1 MCGIAGAIGRIDS
14 EIVAAVRRMNDRQA
28 HRGPD
33 ADGFWTDS
41 ANGQGIANVA
51 FAHRRLAIID
61 LSPAGRQPMIDSTT
75 GNAIV
80 FNGEVFNFMEL
91 RAELERDGVEVE
103 SRSDT
108 EVILKGYAHWGEAM
122 ISRLR
127 GMFALVIWDAQK
139 RRALFLRDRLGIK
152 PLYHATV
159 ERSGGKVLLFAS
171 EVRSL
176 LASGLIPHHMD
187 PVAARSYL
195 SNGFVVGPR
204 TIVEGVHLFPQ
215 AHAATVAPD
224 SPVIAPRRYWS
235 IPSYDARRAP
245 PAAEGKRAL
254 ERELEEA
261 VRLRL
266 VSDVPLGIFLSG
278 GVDSSAVA
286 ALAVRASSGK
296 IATFN
301 ISFDEAAFDE
311 SRYARAVAQALGTEY
326 NEVRL
331 TQSSFRSGLGD
342 ALDSI
347 DQPTFDAINTFFVS
361 RAVRQAGIT
370 VALAGTGGDELFG
383 GYKSFTDLPR
393 AMRVGRL
400 FAPVPTAWWQPAASA
415 VIRLKHGRARGVP
428 PQTRWGKL
436 EDVLATR
443 GDLVDLYQVS
453 YAQFTNQFLGELAHP
468 SGGPPLPTGLTPE
481 RTHELRELVR
491 NNPILHSI
499 SMLEL
504 SMFIGERL
512 LRDTDAA
519 SMAVALEARV
529 PLLDHLVIERI
540 SELSPRERYGTV
552 GTKSLLREL
561 ALRELDPGL
570 FDRPKSGFVLPI
582 GPWCRSELREEVD
595 RLMGDREL
603 CESVGLNAEAVSR
616 LWSAF
621 QSDAPGLY
629 WSRVW
634 GIFVLLWW
642 SRRYGVSLRARTRPD
657 AAA

>member
-1 MCGIAGAIGRIDS
+1 MCGIAGAIGRLDP
-14 EIVAAVRRMNDRQA
+14 EVVAAVRRMNDRQA

-33 ADGFWTDS
+33 AEGFWTDS
-41 ANGQGIANVA
+41 ENGDSLPNVA
-51 FAHRRLAIID
+51 FGHRRLAIID
-61 LSPAGRQPMIDSTT
+61 LSPAGRQPMIDPAT

-91 RAELERDGVEVE
+91 RAELERDGVEVT
-103 SRSDT
+103 SRCDT
-108 EVILKGYAHWGEAM
+108 EVILKGYARWGEGM
-122 ISRLR
+122 IDRLR
-127 GMFALVIWDAQK
+127 GMFALVIWDARK
-139 RRALFLRDRLGIK
+139 RQALFLRDRLGIK
-152 PLYHATV
+152 PLYYATV
-159 ERSGGKVLLFAS
+159 ERPSGTALLFAS
-171 EVRSL
+171 EVRAL
-176 LASGLIPHHMD
+176 LASGLVRPEMD

-195 SNGFVVGPR
+195 WNGFVVGPH
-204 TIVEGVHLFPQ
+204 TIVQGVRLLPQ
-215 AHAATVAPD
+215 ATAATVTPD
-224 SPVIAPRRYWS
+224 HPRIEPRRYWS
-235 IPSYDARRAP
+235 IPGYDARRAP
-245 PAAEGKRAL
+245 PAEEAKAAL

-286 ALAVRASSGK
+286 ALAVRASTSK

-311 SRYARAVAQALGTEY
+311 SRYARAVSQALGTEY

-331 TQSSFRSGLGD
+331 TQASFRSGLGA

-361 RAVRQAGIT
+361 RAVREAGMT

-393 AMRVGRL
+393 AARAGRFL
-400 FAPVPTAWWQPAASA
+400 GHVPAHFWRPAARA
-415 VIRLKHGRARGVP
+415 AIRLKHGRSTDVP
-428 PQTRWGKL
+428 PQTRWGKIA
-436 EDVLATR
+436 DVIATR
-443 GDLVDLYQVS
+443 GDLVELYQVS
-453 YAQFTNQFLGELAHP
+453 YAQFTNEFLGELAHP
-468 SGGPPLPTGLTPE
+468 AGGPLLPSGVTTE
-481 RTHELRELVR
+481 RAAELRELVR
-491 NNPILHSI
+491 RSPILHAI
-499 SMLEL
+499 SALEL

-512 LRDTDAA
+512 LRDTDAS

-529 PLLDHLVIERI
+529 PLLDHRVIERV
-540 SELSPRERYGTV
+540 SEIAPRERYGAV
-552 GTKSLLREL
+552 GSKGLLREL
-561 ALRELDPGL
+561 ALRDLDPSL

-582 GPWCRSELREEVD
+582 GPWCRSELRDDVD
-595 RLMGDREL
+595 RTMRDRAL
-603 CESVGLNAEAVSR
+603 CEAVGLNATAVAR
-616 LWSAF
+616 LWTAF
-621 QSDAPGLY
+621 QNDAPGLY

-642 SRRYGVSLRARTRPD
+642 SRRYGVSLASPE

>member
-1 MCGIAGAIGRIDS
+1 L
-14 EIVAAVRRMNDRQA
+14 AAVRRMNDRQA

-33 ADGFWTDS
+33 AEGFWSDAGS
-41 ANGQGIANVA
+41 ADAPASVA

-61 LSPAGRQPMIDSTT
+61 LSPAGRQPMIDEKT
-75 GNAIV
+75 GNVIV

-91 RAELERDGVEVE
+91 RAELERDGVEVA
-103 SRSDT
+103 SRCDT
-108 EVILKGYAHWGEAM
+108 EVILKGYARWGEAM
-122 ISRLR
+122 IGRLR
-127 GMFALVIWDAQK
+127 GMFALVIWDAKK

-152 PLYHATV
+152 PLYYATV
-159 ERSGGKVLLFAS
+159 SRPGGRALLFAS
-171 EVRSL
+171 EVRAL
-176 LASGLIPHHMD
+176 LASGLLRHEMD
-187 PVAARSYL
+187 PVAARTYL
-195 SNGFVVGPR
+195 WNGFVVGPH
-204 TIVEGVHLFPQ
+204 TIVEGVKLLPQ
-215 AHAATVAPD
+215 ATVATLTPEH
-224 SPVIAPRRYWS
+224 PVIEPRRYWS
-235 IPSYDARRAP
+235 IPAYDAHRAP
-245 PAAEGKRAL
+245 PIAEAKAAL
-254 ERELEEA
+254 ERELVEA

-286 ALAVRASSGK
+286 ALAVRASTGK
-296 IATFN
+296 VATFN

-311 SRYARAVAQALGTEY
+311 SKYARAVSQALGTEY

-331 TQSSFRSGLGD
+331 TQASFREGLGA

-361 RAVRQAGIT
+361 RAVRQAGMT

-393 AMRVGRL
+393 ARRVGRL
-400 FAPVPTAWWQPAASA
+400 FGHLPPAWWRPAAGA
-415 VIRLKHGRARGVP
+415 ALRLRQGRTTDVP

-436 EDVLATR
+436 EDVLATG
-443 GDLVDLYQVS
+443 GDLLDLYQVS
-453 YAQFTNQFLGELAHP
+453 YAQFTQKFLGELARP
-468 SGGPPLPTGLTPE
+468 ESGSALSSGLTSE
-481 RTHELRELVR
+481 RAAELRALVR
-491 NNPILHSI
+491 NNPVLHSI

-529 PLLDHLVIERI
+529 PLLDHRVIERV
-540 SELSPRERYGTV
+540 SEVSPDVRYGTV
-552 GTKSLLREL
+552 GSKSLLREL
-561 ALRELDPGL
+561 ALRELDPKI

-582 GPWCRSELREEVD
+582 GPWCRSELRDVVD
-595 RLMGDREL
+595 QTMRDRAA
-603 CESVGLNAEAVSR
+603 CEAVGLNAGAVAR
-616 LWSAF
+616 LWTAF
-621 QSDAPGLY
+621 QKDAPGIY

-642 SRRYGVSLRARTRPD
+642 SRRYGVSLSS
-657 AAA
+657 AASPEAA